1 MLLSISLPFQTP
13 VPVLGVAPSELSRR
27 GLAWVVVSST
37 GRAGRGSLV
46 GSDEEPS
53 GSDCRE
59 FVDEG
64 SKRSVDEDC
73 VEIVTGFTVDETGV
87 DSEIDATVVAFGVVG
102 FSEVVVAS
110 AVVVVEVVV
119 VAESVLIV

>member
-1 MLLSISLPFQTP
+1 MLRPPNCPAGAWLGWWSP
-13 VPVLGVAPSELSRR
+13 VRA
-27 GLAWVVVSST
+27 
-37 GRAGRGSLV
+37 RAGRGSLV
-46 GSDEEPS
+46 GSDEELSGSDEEPS
-53 GSDCRE
+53 GSDCKE

-73 VEIVTGFTVDETGV
+73 VEIVTGFTVDEAGV

-110 AVVVVEVVV
+110 AVVVAEVVV